1 MRKVFNVSGVCR
13 PDFHYMVDLK
23 WRLEEIRVMIE
34 NGQYFTINR
43 ARQYGKTTLLRALAD
58 FLKND
63 YMVVSLD
70 FQNIESGEYIDG
82 NSFVHAITRE
92 INKKLR
98 RMEGVGS
105 KVTEKLARLADFSF
119 QNARMAE
126 MFECLSEWCAQSEKP
141 VVLLIDEVD
150 TAANNQVFL
159 DFLAQLRACY
169 LDRDETPTFQS
180 VILAG
185 VYDVRNISRKIRP
198 ENEHRTNSPW
208 NIAADFLVDM
218 SFSIKDISGMLGEY
232 EADHHTGMNID
243 QMSQM
248 LYDYTSGYPYLVSR
262 LCKFMDE
269 RVAVENSAS
278 VRTDAW
284 TKSGFLEAVKLLLE
298 DQNPLFESLIGKLH
312 DFPELNDMISSLLFQ
327 GQGVAYN
334 PDDQAIQNA
343 RMFGFIKVENSRV
356 LPANRIFETRLYNYF
371 LRKFSAQ
378 NSDIFTESFRQK
390 NQFVIDGHLNM
401 RRILEKFVETFDDLY
416 GNQNEAFLEDT
427 GRKYFMLFLKPIIN
441 GTGNCYVEP
450 QTRNHE
456 RMDLVID
463 YRGEQYICEL
473 KIWHGNAYNERGER
487 QLSDYMDYFHI
498 KRGYM
503 LSFNFNKKKQ
513 IGVKD
518 IVLGDRL
525 LTEAVV

>member
-1 MRKVFNVSGVCR
+1 MEVKLRKVFNVSGVCR

-63 YMVVSLD
+63 YMVISLD

-159 DFLAQLRACY
+159 DFLAQLRAGY
-169 LDRDETPTFQS
+169 LDSDVTPTFQS

-185 VYDVRNISRKIRP
+185 VYDIRNINRKIRP
-198 ENEHRTNSPW
+198 EDEHKTNSPW

-218 SFSIKDISGMLGEY
+218 SFSEKDISGMLEEY
-232 EADHHTGMNID
+232 EADYQTGMD
-243 QMSQM
+243 RKRMAGL

-262 LCKFMDE
+262 LCKLMDE
-269 RVAVENSAS
+269 RVVNRSDFS
-278 VRTDAW
+278 DKSSAW
-284 TKSGFLEAVKLLLE
+284 TKAGFLEAVKMLLD
-298 DQNPLFESLIGKLH
+298 DQNPLFESLIGKLN
-312 DFPELNDMISSLLFQ
+312 DFPELNHIISNLLFQ
-327 GQGVAYN
+327 GRSIAYN
-334 PDDQAIQNA
+334 PDDKAIQNA
-343 RMFGFIKVENSRV
+343 RMFGFVKVVNSEV
-356 LPANRIFETRLYNYF
+356 LLANRIFETRLYNYF
-371 LRKFSAQ
+371 LLRFSEQ
-378 NSDIFTESFRQK
+378 SSDIYFESSRQK
-390 NQFVIDGHLNM
+390 SQFIVDGHLNM
-401 RRILEKFVETFDDLY
+401 RRILEKFVEIFDDLY
-416 GNQNEAFLEDT
+416 GEQDETFLEDA
-427 GRKYFMLFLKPIIN
+427 GRKYFMLFF
-441 GTGNCYVEP
+441 
-450 QTRNHE
+450 
-456 RMDLVID
+456 
-463 YRGEQYICEL
+463 
-473 KIWHGNAYNERGER
+473 
-487 QLSDYMDYFHI
+487 SD
-498 KRGYM
+498 
-503 LSFNFNKKKQ
+503 
-513 IGVKD
+513 
-518 IVLGDRL
+518 
-525 LTEAVV
+525 